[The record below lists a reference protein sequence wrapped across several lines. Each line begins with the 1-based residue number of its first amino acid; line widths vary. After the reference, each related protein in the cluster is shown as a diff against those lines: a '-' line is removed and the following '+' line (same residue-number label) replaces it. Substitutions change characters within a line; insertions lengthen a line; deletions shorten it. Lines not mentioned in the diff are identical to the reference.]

1 MTSQLGTGKQVT
13 FFTVYCFTF
22 SRNQN
27 GQFVGLTADGED
39 LVEVVSEVSAWGLIN
54 YTDSKATCRHLKI
67 LTWKGTLRQVFIR
80 VYRLE
85 LYS

>member
-1 MTSQLGTGKQVT
+1 VTSQLGTGKQQT
-13 FFTVYCFTF
+13 FFTVYCCTF

-54 YTDSKATCRHLKI
+54 YTDANSKCRHLKI
-67 LTWKGTLRQVFIR
+67 LTCKGTSRQVFIR

-85 LYS
+85 LQ